1 MSSACALFVT
11 DTDQKRLTGVMERLH
26 RRLPHEGGALR
37 EGIAGA
43 RIVASRDVPPD
54 VVTMNSRVVLDDVTT
69 GERREVTLVYPW
81 DADPDADKESVFSP
95 LGTVLLG
102 RRIGRQVDWVEN
114 GAERSAWIAQIVFQP
129 EAHGA
134 FYL

>member
-11 DTDQKRLTGVMERLH
+11 TTDQKRLAGVMARLQG
-26 RRLPHEGGALR
+26 RLAGEGSALR
-37 EGIAGA
+37 EGMAAA
-43 RIVASRDVPPD
+43 RIVASHEVPPD
-54 VVTMNSRVVLDDVTT
+54 VVTMNSRLVLDDATT
-69 GERREVTLVYPW
+69 GELREVTLVYPW
-81 DADPDADKESVFSP
+81 DADPDAGKESVFSP

-114 GAERSAWIAQIVFQP
+114 GAEHRACIAQIVFQP